1 MTKKASAKP
10 TNKERDNAIGHLF
23 QRLQQAEAMIQA
35 QMEVFDEYIK
45 FRNNAPKFNAYLEKK
60 MEKQIAEHKLQEENG
75 TAVEKDTKHKG
86 QRAEGIRTPA

>member
-60 MEKQIAEHKLQEENG
+60 MDTSLIQKLVDLLLLIDFYQLL
-75 TAVEKDTKHKG
+75 A
-86 QRAEGIRTPA
+86 